1 MAATVRT
8 SSDTSRS
15 CSLLGS
21 ATCSL
26 RRVTLCVGLSMG
38 EARVEMTVLALVV
51 SWPEGRKRRRPGT
64 TSLYV
69 TRKSSGRSGM
79 YASAAGYCSACGV
92 ERFWTPQLL
101 QGSGHDVALRS
112 KRGSQHSRPVA
123 AGCRCPPKGSALSV
137 ETRSRHVKQ
146 HRARLLQV
154 QHNKN
159 QPGPQLSLLLA
170 LSTAKHMSTDMTN
183 SGA

>member
-1 MAATVRT
+1 MAGPRTHVAMAATVRT

-92 ERFWTPQLL
+92 EVSETSAAARFWAQRCSTL
-101 QGSGHDVALRS
+101 QESLATLPSRS
-112 KRGSQHSRPVA
+112 SRMQVSAQGFCPVC
-123 AGCRCPPKGSALSV
+123 GD
-137 ETRSRHVKQ
+137 E
-146 HRARLLQV
+146 V
-154 QHNKN
+154 QAC
-159 QPGPQLSLLLA
+159 QTTPGPAVAGPAQ
-170 LSTAKHMSTDMTN
+170 
-183 SGA
+183 